1 MAYSS
6 VSMES
11 EHPKRVLVAEDEPNI
26 SRLLQLQLQRHGC
39 EVEVVQDGQEALD
52 ALASRAFDLVVLD
65 VMMPY
70 VDGLSVLRRIRE
82 NEATSSLFVAL
93 VTVKAQDADMVA
105 GYGAGADMYLTK
117 PFEPQDVKMILDTAF
132 PQS

>member
-1 MAYSS
+1 
-6 VSMES
+6 MES

-39 EVEVVQDGQEALD
+39 EVVVAQDGQEALD
-52 ALASRAFDLVVLD
+52 ALDARAFDLVILD

-82 NEATSSLFVAL
+82 NPATQSLFVAV
-93 VTVKAQDADMVA
+93 VTVKAQDSDVSA
-105 GYGAGADMYLTK
+105 GYGSGADLYVTK
-117 PFEPQDVKMILDTAF
+117 PFEPQDVQMILDAAF
-132 PQS
+132 PRS